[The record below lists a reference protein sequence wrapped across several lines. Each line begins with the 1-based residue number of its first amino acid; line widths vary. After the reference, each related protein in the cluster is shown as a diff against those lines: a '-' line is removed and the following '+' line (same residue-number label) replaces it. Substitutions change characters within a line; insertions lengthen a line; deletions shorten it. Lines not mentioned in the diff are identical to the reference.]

1 MRKFVNEVFICGD
14 LVENKL
20 KEDTDKN
27 GNDVINGSLILRTA
41 DKSEHIVNYYCSRFK
56 TDSDGNVIGE
66 ERKSYKDLRE
76 ALSYKDMK
84 HCEEGEHPDVVTT
97 FKARFDDGTYCPKGS
112 TNVFEGVRISAQGA
126 YLVSPSDYDS
136 TEKTATYRVEGII
149 ESIEEE
155 MKGDDVT
162 GNLEIKMNLLSQ
174 RNDDY
179 RNANTF
185 EATALFPIRLIVL
198 KDLAEAFTQTGYYE
212 GCVTDFTGVVV
223 NIRKVEKFTEK
234 RAFGNDVVNTRNV
247 TVHRFEIE
255 TGGKYKSIY
264 ELDLNDD
271 TINAL
276 IEKRKMKIKELKEG
290 RNSNNGGFSKAATEA
305 PKMSS
310 NPFNPFA
317 KK

>member
-20 KEDTDKN
+20 IETVDKN
-27 GNDVINGSLILRTA
+27 NNDVIRGSLTLRTA
-41 DKSEHIVNYYCSRFK
+41 DKSEHIVHYYCSRFK

-76 ALSYKDMK
+76 ALSYNDMK
-84 HCEEGEHPDVVTT
+84 HCGEGEHPDVVTT

-112 TNVFEGVRISAQGA
+112 TNIFEGVRISAQGA

-136 TEKTATYRVEGII
+136 TEKTATYKVEGII

-155 MKGDDVT
+155 MKGDEVT

-185 EATALFPIRLIVL
+185 EATALFPIRLTVL
-198 KDLAEAFTQTGYYE
+198 KDLAKAFTQTGYYE
-212 GCVTDFTGVVV
+212 TCVTDFTGVIINV
-223 NIRKVEKFTEK
+223 RTVETFTEK

-255 TGGKYKSIY
+255 TGGKHKNIY
-264 ELDLNDD
+264 ELGLDD
-271 TINAL
+271 ETINAL
-276 IEKRKMKIKELKEG
+276 KEKRKVKLRELKEG

-317 KK
+317 K